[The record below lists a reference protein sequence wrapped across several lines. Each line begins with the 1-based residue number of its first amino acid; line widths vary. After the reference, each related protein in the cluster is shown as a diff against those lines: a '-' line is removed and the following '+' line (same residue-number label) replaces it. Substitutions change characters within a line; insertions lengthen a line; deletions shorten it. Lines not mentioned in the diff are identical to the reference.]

1 MNEFL
6 LSDFFP
12 RIEPF
17 DISIIPEDSIYI
29 GTAGFEDRCFT
40 FLEECSKNNLKFHR
54 VIGIKYEPFDE
65 KNKVDEFEKVAT
77 KLIKKNKLEWVTYN
91 RHNPEEFSNSIENL
105 KKLISSTENTVI
117 DISGM
122 SKFLIVT
129 LLYGLRD
136 YPGNIYIIYCEAKIY
151 FPKPE
156 DYASIKEKP
165 PEETPSFLT
174 TNVYKIVTTTELSS
188 ISMQG
193 YPLLIIAFPTFNY
206 KEMYALLN
214 EITPQ
219 YLFKIEG
226 IPREKHNQWRL
237 EAIRWINGKIYND
250 FVPRIRIDEKE
261 SSTFDY
267 IQTIE
272 VLNDIYAEYKYSH
285 KCIIAPT
292 GSKLQAL
299 GVLFFKQM
307 YPEIQLVYPVTA
319 KFSNEYT
326 KGCKNIWYIK
336 FKNFSEFMKKLGNF
350 RKVGLKQLENV
361 LREQDEI
368 YLGHADKE
376 K

>member
-1 MNEFL
+1 MNESPI
-6 LSDFFP
+6 SDFFP
-12 RIEPF
+12 KIEPF
-17 DISIIPEDSIYI
+17 DISIIPKDSIFI
-29 GTAGFEDRCFT
+29 GTAGFEDRCFA
-40 FLEECSKNNLKFHR
+40 FLKECSKNDLKFHK
-54 VIGIKYEPFDE
+54 VVGIKYEPFDE
-65 KNKVDEFEKVAT
+65 KNKVDEFEKIAI
-77 KLIKKNKLEWVTYN
+77 KLSNKNKLEWVSYN
-91 RHNPEEFSNSIENL
+91 RHNPEEFSKHIEKL
-105 KKLISSTENTVI
+105 KKLISITDNTVI

-156 DYASIKEKP
+156 DCASIKEKS

-219 YLFKIEG
+219 YLVKIDG

-237 EAIRWINGKIYND
+237 GAIRLINGKIYRD
-250 FVPRIRIDEKE
+250 FVPKIRIDEKE

-272 VLNDIYAEYKYSH
+272 VLNDIYVDYKYTH

-292 GSKLQAL
+292 GSKLQTL
-299 GVLFFKQM
+299 GVLFFKQI

-319 KFSNEYT
+319 TFSKEYT
-326 KGCKNIWYIK
+326 QGYKDIWYIE

-350 RKVGLKQLENV
+350 RKIGLKQLENV

-368 YLGHADKE
+368 YCGNTE
-376 K
+376 N

>member
-1 MNEFL
+1 MNEL
-6 LSDFFP
+6 LISSFFP
-12 RIEPF
+12 KIEPF
-17 DISIIPEDSIYI
+17 DISIIPKDSIYI
-29 GTAGFEDRCFT
+29 GTAGFEDRCFA
-40 FLEECSKNNLKFHR
+40 FLKECSKKNLKFHK
-54 VIGIKYEPFDE
+54 VVGIKYEPFDE
-65 KNKVDEFEKVAT
+65 KNKVDEFEKIAI
-77 KLIKKNKLEWVTYN
+77 KLSNKNKLEWVTYN
-91 RHNPEEFSNSIENL
+91 RHNPEEFSKYIEIL
-105 KKLISSTENTVI
+105 KKVISIADNTVI

-129 LLYGLRD
+129 LFYGLRD

-156 DYASIKEKP
+156 DCVSIKEKP

-219 YLFKIEG
+219 YLFKIDG

-237 EAIRWINGKIYND
+237 EAIRWINGKIYSD
-250 FVPRIRIDEKE
+250 FVPKIRIDEKE

-272 VLNDIYAEYKYSH
+272 VLTDIYINSQYKYTH

-292 GSKLQAL
+292 GSKLQTL

-319 KFSNEYT
+319 TFSNEYT
-326 KGCKNIWYIK
+326 QGSKNIWSIK
-336 FKNFSEFMKKLGNF
+336 FRDFSEFMKKLGNF
-350 RKVGLKQLENV
+350 RKTGLKQLENV

-368 YLGHADKE
+368 YYGHAE

>member
-1 MNEFL
+1 MNEL
-6 LSDFFP
+6 LISNFFP
-12 RIEPF
+12 KINSL
-17 DISIIPEDSIYI
+17 DISLIPKDSIYI
-29 GTAGFEDRCFT
+29 GIAGFEDRCFA
-40 FLEECSKNNLKFHR
+40 FLEECNKNNLKFNR
-54 VIGIKYEPFDE
+54 IIGIKYEPFDE
-65 KNKVDEFEKVAT
+65 KNKVDEFEKIAIQAT
-77 KLIKKNKLEWVTYN
+77 NERKLEWMIYD
-91 RHNPEEFSNSIENL
+91 RHNPENFSNSIKKIEAIIDSAENV
-105 KKLISSTENTVI
+105 VI

-122 SKFLIVT
+122 SKFLIVI
-129 LLYGLRD
+129 LLYGFRD

-151 FPKPE
+151 FPQQK
-156 DYASIKEKP
+156 DYESLKEKL

-219 YLFKIEG
+219 YLFKIDG

-237 EAIRWINGKIYND
+237 EAIRWINRKIYSD
-250 FVPRIRIDEKE
+250 FVPKIRIDETE

-272 VLNDIYAEYKYSH
+272 VLNDIYTDYKYTH

-292 GSKLQAL
+292 GSKLQTL

-307 YPEIQLVYPVTA
+307 FPEIQLVYPVTA
-319 KFSNEYT
+319 KFSEEYT
-326 KGCKNIWYIK
+326 KGCKNIWYIE
-336 FKNFSEFMKKLGNF
+336 FENFSEFMKKLGNF
-350 RKVGLKQLENV
+350 RKTGLKQLENV

-368 YLGHADKE
+368 YCGSVE
-376 K
+376 NE

>member
-1 MNEFL
+1 MNDL
-6 LSDFFP
+6 LISNFFP
-12 RIEPF
+12 KIELL
-17 DISIIPEDSIYI
+17 DLTIIPKDSLYI
-29 GTAGFEDRCFT
+29 GTAGFEDRCFS
-40 FLEECSKNNLKFHR
+40 FLEECSKNNWLFNR
-54 VIGIKYEPFDE
+54 VIGIKYAPFDE
-65 KNKVDEFEKVAT
+65 KNKVDELENLSI
-77 KLIKKNKLEWVTYN
+77 KLSKESRLDWVTYD
-91 RHNPEEFSNSIENL
+91 RHNPEDFSDSIKNL
-105 KKLISSTENTVI
+105 KKLINSSENIVI

-122 SKFLIVT
+122 SKFLIVI
-129 LLYGLRD
+129 LLYGIRD
-136 YPGNIYIIYCEAKIY
+136 YPGNVYIIYCEAKIY
-151 FPKPE
+151 FPQSEEIK
-156 DYASIKEKP
+156 SIKEKL

-226 IPREKHNQWRL
+226 VPREKNNEWRL

-272 VLNDIYAEYKYSH
+272 VLNDIYADYKYSH

-292 GSKLQAL
+292 GSKLQTL

-326 KGCKNIWYIK
+326 QGCKYIWNIEIQ
-336 FKNFSEFMKKLGNF
+336 NFSEFMKKLGNF
-350 RKVGLKQLENV
+350 RKYGLKQLENI
-361 LREQDEI
+361 LHEPDEI
-368 YLGHADKE
+368 YCGSGEKE
-376 K
+376 R

>member
-1 MNEFL
+1 MNEL
-6 LSDFFP
+6 LISNYFP
-12 RIEPF
+12 KIKSF
-17 DISIIPEDSIYI
+17 DISIIPKDSIYI
-29 GTAGFEDRCFT
+29 GIAGFEDRCFT
-40 FLEECSKNNLKFHR
+40 FLEECNNYDLKFNR

-65 KNKVDEFEKVAT
+65 KNKIDEFENQAIKVT
-77 KLIKKNKLEWVTYN
+77 KESKIIWMTYD
-91 RHNPEEFSNSIENL
+91 RHNPEDFTNSIKIMENL
-105 KKLISSTENTVI
+105 IGSSENMVI

-122 SKFLIVT
+122 SKFLIVI
-129 LLYGLRD
+129 LLYGLRN

-151 FPKPE
+151 YPKQE
-156 DYASIKEKP
+156 DCPSIKEKL

-193 YPLLIIAFPTFNY
+193 YPILIIAFPTFNY

-219 YLFKIEG
+219 YLFKIDG
-226 IPREKHNQWRL
+226 IPREEHNQWRL
-237 EAIRWINGKIYND
+237 EAIRWINGKIYSD
-250 FVPRIRIDEKE
+250 FVPKIRIDEKV

-272 VLNDIYAEYKYSH
+272 VLNEIYSQYKYTH

-292 GSKLQAL
+292 GSKLQTL

-319 KFSNEYT
+319 KFSEEYT
-326 KGCKNIWYIK
+326 KGCENIWYIE
-336 FKNFSEFMKKLGNF
+336 FKNFSEFMKKIENF
-350 RKVGLKQLENV
+350 RKIGLKQLENV

-368 YLGHADKE
+368 YSGSSEKE
-376 K
+376 

>member
-1 MNEFL
+1 MNEL
-6 LSDFFP
+6 LISNYFP
-12 RIEPF
+12 KIKSF
-17 DISIIPEDSIYI
+17 DISIIPKDSIYI
-29 GTAGFEDRCFT
+29 GIAGFEDRCFT
-40 FLEECSKNNLKFHR
+40 FLEECNNYDLKFNR

-65 KNKVDEFEKVAT
+65 KNKIDEFENQAIKVT
-77 KLIKKNKLEWVTYN
+77 KESKIIWMTYD
-91 RHNPEEFSNSIENL
+91 RHNPEDFTNSIKIMENL
-105 KKLISSTENTVI
+105 IGSSENMVI

-122 SKFLIVT
+122 SKFLIVI
-129 LLYGLRD
+129 LLYGLRN

-151 FPKPE
+151 YPKQE
-156 DYASIKEKP
+156 DCPSIKEKL

-193 YPLLIIAFPTFNY
+193 YPILIIAFPTFNY

-219 YLFKIEG
+219 YLFKIDG
-226 IPREKHNQWRL
+226 IPREEHNQWRL
-237 EAIRWINGKIYND
+237 EAIRWINGKIYSD
-250 FVPRIRIDEKE
+250 FVPKIRIDEKV

-272 VLNDIYAEYKYSH
+272 VLNEIYSQYKYTH

-292 GSKLQAL
+292 GSKLQTL

-319 KFSNEYT
+319 KFSEEYT
-326 KGCKNIWYIK
+326 KGCENIWYIE
-336 FKNFSEFMKKLGNF
+336 FKVSEFMKKIENF
-350 RKVGLKQLENV
+350 RKIGLKQLENV

-368 YLGHADKE
+368 YSGSSEKE
-376 K
+376 